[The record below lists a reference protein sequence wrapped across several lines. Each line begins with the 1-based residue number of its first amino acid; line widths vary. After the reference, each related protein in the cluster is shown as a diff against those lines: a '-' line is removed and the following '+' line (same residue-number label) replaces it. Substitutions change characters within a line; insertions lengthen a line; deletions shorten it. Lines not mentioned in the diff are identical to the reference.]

1 MVNKLNESYGISSS
15 LRKALEADWKEFIKE
30 LDERVESGESFNVTV
45 GGLINMFSKDF
56 GDNVYWQ
63 MYDEPHDDFFR
74 AVRSVPVE
82 DIMKYYRS
90 HQREFDGEEAVYA
103 VSCAVQKKFAMQH
116 INELEKFVEEFNFIT
131 DSNKEIKNRPN
142 YESLRRKRNRK

>member
-45 GGLINMFSKDF
+45 DGLINMFSKDF

-74 AVRSVPVE
+74 AVKSVSVE

-90 HQREFDGEEAVYA
+90 HQREFDGGEAVYA
-103 VSCAVQKKFAMQH
+103 VSCAILKKFAMQH
-116 INELEKFVEEFNFIT
+116 INELEEFVEEFNFIT
-131 DSNKEIKNRPN
+131 DSNREIKNRPN